1 MADVI
6 IVPHLH
12 AGGAAAA
19 TLIAAVLSPK
29 PDMVL
34 GVATGSTPL
43 PIWSALAAMRLDM
56 SRVSAFALD
65 EYLDLPPGHPESY
78 AAVVHREIAVPLG
91 LNPRKVHTP
100 DAQADLRDAPSAY
113 ESAIRAAGGIDVQVV
128 GIGRNGHIGFNEPGS
143 SLSGRT
149 HIANLAAQTRRDNAR
164 FFESFDQVPTRC
176 ITQGVGT
183 ILDARRLILVA
194 SGRRKADA
202 VAAALEG
209 PVTASVPASA
219 LQLHPDVVAIV
230 DEDAASRLSFADHY
244 RMSAPHG
251 DAA

>member
-6 IVPHLH
+6 IVPDLH
-12 AGGAAAA
+12 AAGATAA
-19 TLIAAVLSPK
+19 TLIAAALAQK

-43 PIWSALAAMRLDM
+43 PIWSALAAMHLDM
-56 SRVSAFALD
+56 SGVSAFALD
-65 EYLDLPPGHPESY
+65 EYLDLPPGHPQSY
-78 AAVVHREIAVPLG
+78 AAVVRREIAARLA
-91 LNPRKVHTP
+91 LDPRKVHIPGAHADLP
-100 DAQADLRDAPSAY
+100 DAAAEY
-113 ESAIRAAGGIDVQVV
+113 ESAIRAAGGIDIQVL

-149 HIANLAAQTRRDNAR
+149 RIANLSAQTRRDNAR
-164 FFESFDQVPTRC
+164 FFASVDHVPTRC

-194 SGRRKADA
+194 SGERKSDA

-219 LQLHPDVVAIV
+219 LQLHPDVVAIL
-230 DEDAASRLSFADHY
+230 DEEAASRLSFADHY
-244 RMSAPHG
+244 RMSASRG

>member
-6 IVPHLH
+6 IVADLP
-12 AGGAAAA
+12 AAGAAAA
-19 TLIAAVLSPK
+19 ALIATALSHK
-29 PDMVL
+29 SDLVL

-43 PIWSALAAMRLDM
+43 PIWSALAALHLDL

-65 EYLDLPPGHPESY
+65 EYLGLPPGHTESY
-78 AAVVHREIAVPLG
+78 AAVVHREITVPLG
-91 LNPRKVHTP
+91 LDPRRVHTP
-100 DAQADLRDAPSAY
+100 EAHADVQDAPAAY
-113 ESAIRAAGGIDVQVV
+113 ESAIRAAGGVDVQVL

-149 HIANLAAQTRRDNAR
+149 HLANLSTQTRRDNSR
-164 FFESFDQVPTRC
+164 FFESLDQVPTRC

-183 ILDARRLILVA
+183 ILEARRLILVA

-230 DEDAASRLSFADHY
+230 DEDAATGLSFADHY
-244 RMSAPHG
+244 RLSARSG

>member
-1 MADVI
+1 MADVF
-6 IVPHLH
+6 IVPDLQ
-12 AGGAAAA
+12 AGGAVAA
-19 TLIAAVLSPK
+19 TLIAAALSQK

-43 PIWSALAAMRLDM
+43 PIWSALAAMSLDM

-65 EYLDLPPGHPESY
+65 EYLDLPAGHPESY
-78 AAVVHREIAVPLG
+78 AAVVHREIAVPLA
-91 LNPRKVHTP
+91 LNLEKVRTP
-100 DAQADLRDAPSAY
+100 DVHADVRDAPSAY
-113 ESAIRAAGGIDVQVV
+113 EAAIRAAGGIDVQVV

-149 HIANLAAQTRRDNAR
+149 HIAKLTAQTRRDNAR
-164 FFESFDQVPTRC
+164 FFDSLDHVPTRC

-219 LQLHPDVVAIV
+219 VQLHPDVVAIV
-230 DEDAASRLSFADHY
+230 DEDAASRLSFADYY
-244 RMSAPHG
+244 RMSARHG